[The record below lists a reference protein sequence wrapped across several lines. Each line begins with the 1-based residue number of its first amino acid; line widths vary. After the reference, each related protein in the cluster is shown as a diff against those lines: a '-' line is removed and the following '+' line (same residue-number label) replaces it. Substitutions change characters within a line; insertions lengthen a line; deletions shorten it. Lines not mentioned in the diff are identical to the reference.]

1 MTPLLSG
8 SMGRATGFAIGLL
21 LYAVALPAHAATI
34 TVTNTND
41 NGPGSLRQAL
51 ANANNGDTINF
62 AVTGAISLTSGGL
75 GITKNVT
82 ISGPGFNQLAV
93 NGNQALF
100 VFGVFPQRTVS
111 ISGLRI
117 RNAQVGVYNNQGT
130 VSVSNC
136 VLSGNSGAGLYNH
149 AGASMT
155 VANSNISNNSGTG
168 ADNQGTL
175 TVSSCVLSDNSNAGI
190 SNSGTVTVSNCA
202 LIGNSGGMTSFGTL
216 TVSYCEISGNSG
228 DGIFNGGTLTVS
240 NCALSGNS
248 GDGIGNRAFSSG
260 AASLTVVNSN
270 VSDNH
275 SIGISNY
282 VEEFAT
288 LTVTMR
294 STTVSGNS
302 AGGVLAQGGGV
313 IFGGSIQVTVTDCT
327 VSGNSFW
334 GGIHATGLTN
344 LTVTNSTISG
354 NSANTG
360 FPGGDSGGGI
370 YGAGL
375 VENSTISGNSAAT
388 SGGGIYGGVI
398 EIVNST
404 ISGNSAGTS
413 GGGIYNFPYSL
424 NVANSTITG
433 NSAPSGG
440 GIYNVG
446 SVEVSNTILNAGAS
460 GENIFNSSGTI
471 TSIGYNLSSDD
482 GGGYLTGPGDQ
493 INTDPLLGPLQDNGG
508 STFTHALLPGS
519 PAIDAGDPNFH
530 PPPFNDQRGCP
541 FERVFNG
548 RIDIGSFET
557 QPPHRPCLDSE
568 TATNA
573 AASSVLKSQRPSNQS
588 MSQRP
593 LGV

>member
-1 MTPLLSG
+1 MRRTTIFSVAVLLVA
-8 SMGRATGFAIGLL
+8 ATAMS
-21 LYAVALPAHAATI
+21 AHAATI

-41 NGPGSLRQAL
+41 SGPGSLRQAL
-51 ANANNGDTINF
+51 ANANNGDRINF

-82 ISGPGFNQLAV
+82 ISGPGANQLAV

-130 VSVSNC
+130 VSVSNS
-136 VLSGNSGAGLYNH
+136 LLTGNSSAGLYNH
-149 AGASMT
+149 VGASMT

-168 ADNQGTL
+168 AYNNQGTL
-175 TVSSCVLSDNSNAGI
+175 A
-190 SNSGTVTVSNCA
+190 VSNCA
-202 LIGNSGGMTSFGTL
+202 LTGNSEL
-216 TVSYCEISGNSG
+216 
-228 DGIFNGGTLTVS
+228 GIFNSGTLTVS
-240 NCALSGNS
+240 NCALSGNTY
-248 GDGIGNRAFSSG
+248 DGIGNRAFG
-260 AASLTVVNSN
+260 TASLTVVNSN
-270 VSDNH
+270 VSDNGG
-275 SIGISNY
+275 IGISNY
-282 VEEFAT
+282 VDEFAV
-288 LTVTMR
+288 LTTTIR
-294 STTVSGNS
+294 STAVSGNS

-360 FPGGDSGGGI
+360 FPDGDSGGGI
-370 YGAGL
+370 YGANL

-388 SGGGIYGGVI
+388 SGGGIYGSA

-413 GGGIYNFPYSL
+413 GGGICNFPYSM

-440 GIYNVG
+440 GIYNKRPPVG
-446 SVEVSNTILNAGAS
+446 DIVVEISNTILNAGAS
-460 GENIFNSSGTI
+460 GENIFNDGGTI
-471 TSIGYNLSSDD
+471 TSLGYNLSSDD

-493 INTDPLLGPLQDNGG
+493 INTDPLLGSLQDNGG
-508 STFTHALLPGS
+508 PTLTHALLPGS
-519 PAIDAGDPNFH
+519 PAIDTGDPSFS

-541 FERVFNG
+541 FDRVFNG

-557 QPPHRPCLDSE
+557 QPPRRPC
-568 TATNA
+568 
-573 AASSVLKSQRPSNQS
+573 VVPPRP
-588 MSQRP
+588 RP
-593 LGV
+593 TPAPRP

>member
-1 MTPLLSG
+1 MRQT
-8 SMGRATGFAIGLL
+8 TIFAVSVLL
-21 LYAVALPAHAATI
+21 LAATTMSAQAATI

-41 NGPGSLRQAL
+41 SGPGSLRQAL
-51 ANANNGDTINF
+51 ANANNGDRINF

-136 VLSGNSGAGLYNH
+136 VLSGDSSAGLYNH

-175 TVSSCVLSDNSNAGI
+175 TVSSCVLS
-190 SNSGTVTVSNCA
+190 
-202 LIGNSGGMTSFGTL
+202 GNSGA
-216 TVSYCEISGNSG
+216 
-228 DGIFNGGTLTVS
+228 GIFNGGTLTVS

-248 GDGIGNRAFSSG
+248 GDGIANHAFSSG
-260 AASLTVVNSN
+260 EARLTLVNSN
-270 VSDNH
+270 VSDND
-275 SIGISNY
+275 STGISNSTD
-282 VEEFAT
+282 EFGT
-288 LTVTMR
+288 LTVTIR

-302 AGGVLAQGGGV
+302 AGGVVANGGGV
-313 IFGGSIQVTVTDCT
+313 IFGGSIQVTITDCT

-344 LTVTNSTISG
+344 LFVTDSTISG
-354 NSANTG
+354 NSASAG
-360 FPGGDSGGGI
+360 FPDGDSGGAI
-370 YGAGL
+370 YGAGTVR

-440 GIYNVG
+440 GIYNKRPPVG
-446 SVEVSNTILNAGAS
+446 DSVVEISNTILNAGAL
-460 GENIFNSSGTI
+460 GENILNDGGIISSL
-471 TSIGYNLSSDD
+471 GYNLSSDD

-508 STFTHALLPGS
+508 PTFTHALLPGS

-530 PPPFNDQRGCP
+530 SPPLNDQRGCP
-541 FERVFNG
+541 RVING
-548 RIDIGSFET
+548 RIDIGSFER
-557 QPPHRPCLDSE
+557 Q
-568 TATNA
+568 
-573 AASSVLKSQRPSNQS
+573 
-588 MSQRP
+588 P
-593 LGV
+593 LGRSCVTPQPRPTPRPRPTSPQ